1 MSAQIVQS
9 MKRCVMKIWTW
20 ITRRRRTRQATKR
33 SACKAFDG
41 DARIVAMI
49 IPKAKLS
56 ERDRNI
62 LHKIPEP

>member
-1 MSAQIVQS
+1 MNVQIVQS
-9 MKRCVMKIWTW
+9 MKRCVTRIWSW
-20 ITRRRRTRQATKR
+20 IMNRRRTRRATKR
-33 SACKAFDG
+33 SACKEFVG
-41 DARIVAMI
+41 NARIVAMI